1 MLDTS
6 FTKPIQKL
14 PREALEEIGN
24 QFVDLLRKKPA
35 AELFNWASKK
45 NYHGFEKT
53 TVRKE
58 ILQQFLE
65 QYNLEPGG
73 LQIDLAG
80 IKGDY
85 PGSVHAH
92 PTAHAL
98 TVILGKAEG
107 FPEPVNAYALVEE
120 NWSPTSEPESFG
132 LAVGKDK
139 WFPLAAGDR
148 VYNPTNVAHSFTVKG
163 EGQFYFV
170 AISSPVIDQPH
181 HDDWVPAKVN

>member
-24 QFVDLLRKKPA
+24 QFVELLRKKPA

-53 TVRKE
+53 TVRQE
-58 ILQQFLE
+58 ILQQFLQ

-73 LQIDLAG
+73 LQIELGG
-80 IKGDY
+80 IKDNY
-85 PGSVHAH
+85 LGSVHAH
-92 PTAHAL
+92 STAHAL
-98 TVILGKAEG
+98 AVMLGKTEG
-107 FPEPVNAYALVEE
+107 FSSPVNAYALVEE
-120 NWSPTSEPESFG
+120 NWSPISEPESFG
-132 LAVGKDK
+132 LSVGKDK

-148 VYNPTNVAHSFTVKG
+148 VYNPTNFAHSFTVKG
-163 EGQFYFV
+163 EGQLYFV
-170 AISSPVIDQPH
+170 VIQSPAIDQPH
-181 HDDWVPAKVN
+181 HDDWVPAKIN